1 MSSLKLHDMR
11 IGTVD
16 NSRIHHRFAR
26 IRFLFENVHCQ
37 LQYFISIGRINE
49 SRVQYTIE
57 HEFQTISLTRQGVN
71 AYKNHF
77 FFPSGFF
84 GSLISSRSYSV
95 IMRIHSINL
104 RVTSKHTVHFYF
116 CRPTLPSRI
125 CFINQLYLGK
135 MTDSSHK
142 SLMTFHGGSRAT

>member
-71 AYKNHF
+71 AYKI
-77 FFPSGFF
+77 
-84 GSLISSRSYSV
+84 ISFSRPAF
-95 IMRIHSINL
+95 L
-104 RVTSKHTVHFYF
+104 
-116 CRPTLPSRI
+116 
-125 CFINQLYLGK
+125 
-135 MTDSSHK
+135 
-142 SLMTFHGGSRAT
+142 AA

>member
-57 HEFQTISLTRQGVN
+57 HEFRPFPLPGRASMPTKIISFSRPAFWRPDKLPELFGHYAHTQHQSSSDVE
-71 AYKNHF
+71 AYCPFLLLPAHAPKPHLLYQ
-77 FFPSGFF
+77 SA
-84 GSLISSRSYSV
+84 LSRE
-95 IMRIHSINL
+95 N
-104 RVTSKHTVHFYF
+104 
-116 CRPTLPSRI
+116 
-125 CFINQLYLGK
+125 
-135 MTDSSHK
+135 D
-142 SLMTFHGGSRAT
+142 